1 MLKDGTTYQDLG
13 PNHFDRRSKERQIN
27 RLVQR
32 LADLGYAV
40 ELAPLPVVA
49 ARLAP
54 LPVVAASR

>member
-49 ARLAP
+49 A
-54 LPVVAASR
+54 SR